1 MIALKPRQR
10 WKAYATSV
18 AVCLVAGSAAAQPQV
33 ARFPADAARDV
44 NPDTHLVL
52 TFPTAPTV
60 GTSGQ
65 IRVYDAANNT
75 LVDTLDL
82 SIPPGPTAGATGPT
96 PPYTPTPYQYT
107 SARPTNADTTAGTPS
122 GGAAPTSRDYQLT
135 IIGGFTDGFHF
146 HPVIVHDN
154 VATIYLHHNLLR
166 YDRTYYV
173 QIDPGVLSLADGS
186 FAGISGTSGWRFTTK
201 RRPPPADSAR
211 VVVAADGT
219 GDFNTVQGAIDF
231 VPDRNPRRVTIFIRN
246 GSYEEIVYF
255 RSKSNV
261 TIVGEDRDKVVV
273 FYANNEV
280 FNPHPSN
287 ISTNEWPGTFPSRRA
302 AFMGDNSTGI
312 HLVNLTI
319 KTTLRGQA
327 EGLLLTGEK
336 NILSHVTV
344 VGSGD
349 ALQVN
354 GSVFISD
361 SLIVGDGDTILGRG
375 PAFFNRT
382 ELQSNGV
389 FMWIRNTPENHGNVF
404 LNCTFK
410 KRGTGVTELARA
422 PMNNGRA
429 YPYAEAVLI
438 NAKLEGISPAGWGA
452 MGGDTANM
460 HYWEYSSTNLSDGKP
475 IDVSQRKPESK
486 QLTMEKD
493 AETIANYS
501 NPAYVL
507 AWTPAMAPV
516 ILGPPEAVFSE
527 ASGSMTLSVKV
538 AAIPDASYQWLDKG
552 DPIQG
557 ASTRTLTIANAKRFD
572 ASRYRVRVSNAS
584 GSATSRPAVLAH

>member
-1 MIALKPRQR
+1 VA
-10 WKAYATSV
+10 SV
-18 AVCLVAGSAAAQPQV
+18 AVSVLVAGSAAAQSRIT
-33 ARFPADAARDV
+33 RFPADAARDV

-52 TFPTAPTV
+52 SFSSAPIL
-60 GTSGQ
+60 GASGQ
-65 IRVYDAANNT
+65 IRIYDAANNA

-82 SIPPGPTAGATGPT
+82 SIPPGPTTGAAGPA
-96 PPYTPTPYQYT
+96 PPYTQTPYQYT
-107 SARPTNADTTAGTPS
+107 SAHPTNADSTPGMPS
-122 GGAAPTSRDYQLT
+122 GGAVPTSRDYQLT

-154 VATIYLHHNLLR
+154 VATISLHHNLLR

-173 QIDPGVLSLADGS
+173 QIDPGVFGLADGS
-186 FAGISGTSGWRFTTK
+186 DAFRGIGGTSGWRFTTK

-219 GDFNTVQGAIDF
+219 GDFNTVQGALDF
-231 VPDRNPRRVTIFIRN
+231 VPDRSARRVTIFVRN

-255 RSKSNV
+255 RSKSNLTV
-261 TIVGEDRDKVVV
+261 VGEDRDKVVV

-302 AFMGDNSTGI
+302 AFMGDNSSGI
-312 HLVNLTI
+312 HLVNLTL
-319 KTTLRGQA
+319 KTTSRGQA
-327 EGLLLTGEK
+327 EGLLLTGDR

-354 GSVFISD
+354 GPVFITD

-375 PAFFNRT
+375 PAFFKRT

-389 FMWIRNTPENHGNVF
+389 FMWIRNTSANHGNVF
-404 LNCTFK
+404 LDCTFR

-429 YPYAEAVLI
+429 YPHAEAVLI
-438 NAKLEGISPAGWGA
+438 NAKLEGIGPVGWGA
-452 MGGDTANM
+452 MGGDAASM
-460 HYWEYSSTNLSDGKP
+460 RYWEYNSTNLRDGKP

-486 QLTMEKD
+486 QLTIDKD

-507 AWTPAMAPV
+507 GWAPAMAPI
-516 ILGPPEAVFSE
+516 ILGRPEAIMSE
-527 ASGSMTLSVKV
+527 AGRSMTLSVKV
-538 AAIPDASYQWLDKG
+538 AAIPDAGYQWLDNG
-552 DPIQG
+552 VPIQG
-557 ASTRTLTIANAKRFD
+557 ATLSTLTIANAKPAD
-572 ASRYRVRVSNAS
+572 ASRYDVRVSNAS
-584 GSATSRPAVLAH
+584 GSATSGRAVVVSK

>member
-1 MIALKPRQR
+1 M
-10 WKAYATSV
+10 
-18 AVCLVAGSAAAQPQV
+18 LVAGSAAAQSRV
-33 ARFPADAARDV
+33 TRFPADAARDV

-52 TFPTAPTV
+52 MFSSAPTL

-65 IRVYDAANNT
+65 IRIYDAANNT

-82 SIPPGPTAGATGPT
+82 SIPPGPTTGAAGPT
-96 PPYTPTPYQYT
+96 PPYTQAPYQYS
-107 SARPTNADTTAGTPS
+107 SAHPTNADTTPGTPS
-122 GGAAPTSRDYQLT
+122 GGATPTSRDYQLT

-154 VATIYLHHNLLR
+154 VATIYPHHNLLR
-166 YDRTYYV
+166 YNRTYYV

-186 FAGISGTSGWRFTTK
+186 FAGIGGTSGWRFTTK
-201 RRPPPADSAR
+201 RRPPAADSAR
-211 VVVAADGT
+211 VVVAGDGT

-231 VPDRNPRRVTIFIRN
+231 VPDRSSRRVTIFIRN

-302 AFMGDNSTGI
+302 AFMGDNSTDI

-319 KTTLRGQA
+319 KTTARGQA
-327 EGLLLTGEK
+327 EGLLLMGDR

-344 VGSGD
+344 IGSGD

-354 GSVFISD
+354 GPVFITD

-375 PAFFNRT
+375 PAFFNRS

-389 FMWIRNTPENHGNVF
+389 FMWIRNTAANHGNVF
-404 LNCTFK
+404 LDCTFR

-422 PMNNGRA
+422 PINNGRA
-429 YPYAEAVLI
+429 YPNAEAVLI
-438 NAKLEGISPAGWGA
+438 DAKLEGISPVGWGA
-452 MGGDTANM
+452 MGGDTAAM
-460 HYWEYSSTNLSDGKP
+460 HYWEYHSTNLRDGKP
-475 IDVSQRKPESK
+475 VDVSQRKPESR
-486 QLTMEKD
+486 QLTKPRD
-493 AETIANYS
+493 ADTIANYS
-501 NPAYVL
+501 NPGYVL
-507 AWTPAMAPV
+507 GWMPKLAPL
-516 ILGPPEAVFSE
+516 ILGPPHAVMT
-527 ASGSMTLSVKV
+527 GQSMTIGVKV
-538 AAIPDASYQWLDKG
+538 AAVPDAAYQWLENDR
-552 DPIQG
+552 PIRG
-557 ASTRTLTIANAKRFD
+557 ATQSTLTRANATPAD
-572 ASRYRVRVSNAS
+572 AARYSVRVTNAS
-584 GSATSRPAVLAH
+584 GAATSARAVVVADQPPPVAVTER

>member
-1 MIALKPRQR
+1 MPGMIAP
-10 WKAYATSV
+10 KACVAFV
-18 AVCLVAGSAAAQPQV
+18 AVCMLAADTAAAQSPIR
-33 ARFPADAARDV
+33 RFPADAAREV

-52 TFPTAPTV
+52 RFSSAPIL

-65 IRVYDAANNT
+65 IRVYDAASNA

-82 SIPPGPTAGATGPT
+82 SIPSGPTTAAAGPT
-96 PPYTPTPYQYT
+96 PPYTQTPYQYT
-107 SARPTNADTTAGTPS
+107 TAHPTNADTTPGTPS
-122 GGAAPTSRDYQLT
+122 GGAGPTSRDYQLT

-166 YDRTYYV
+166 YDKSYYV
-173 QIDPGVLSLADGS
+173 QIDPGVFRLADGG
-186 FAGISGTSGWRFTTK
+186 FTGIGGTSGWRFTTK
-201 RRPPPADSAR
+201 KRPPAADTAR
-211 VVVAADGT
+211 VVVAADGS

-231 VPDRNPRRVTIFIRN
+231 VPDHSSRRVTIFIRN

-255 RSKSNV
+255 RSKSNL

-327 EGLLLTGEK
+327 EGLLLTGDK

-354 GSVFISD
+354 GSVFITD

-389 FMWIRNTPENHGNVF
+389 FMWIRNTSANHGNVF
-404 LNCTFK
+404 VDCVFR

-422 PMNNGRA
+422 PMNTARA
-429 YPYAEAVLI
+429 YPNAEAVLI
-438 NAKLEGISPAGWGA
+438 NAKLEGISPIGWGA

-460 HYWEYSSTNLSDGKP
+460 HYWEFNSTNLSDGTP
-475 IDVSQRKPESK
+475 IDVTQRKPESR
-486 QLTMEKD
+486 QLTIEKD
-493 AETIANYS
+493 AETIANYR

-507 AWTPAMAPV
+507 GWTPAMAPM
-516 ILGPPEAVFSE
+516 ILGTPEAVMNE
-527 ASGSMTLSVKV
+527 TGRSMTLSVKV
-538 AAIPDASYQWLDKG
+538 AAIPDASYQWLDNG
-552 DPIQG
+552 VAIQG
-557 ASTRTLTIANAKRFD
+557 ASMSTLMIPNATRND
-572 ASRYRVRVSNAS
+572 ATRYTVRVSNAS
-584 GSATSRPAVLAH
+584 GSATSDRAGLVSK

>member
-1 MIALKPRQR
+1 LWKTCALS
-10 WKAYATSV
+10 AA
-18 AVCLVAGSAAAQPQV
+18 ACLLVAGRVTAQSRV
-33 ARFPADAARDV
+33 TRFPADAAREV

-52 TFPTAPTV
+52 TFLSAPIL

-65 IRVYDAANNT
+65 VRVYDAASNT

-82 SIPPGPTAGATGPT
+82 SIPAGPTTGATGPA
-96 PPYTPTPYQYT
+96 PPYTPAPYQYT
-107 SARPTNADTTAGTPS
+107 SAHPTNADTTPGTPS
-122 GGAAPTSRDYQLT
+122 GGAVPASRDYQLT

-146 HPVIVHDN
+146 HPVIVHGT

-173 QIDPGVLSLADGS
+173 QIDPGVFRLTDGS
-186 FAGISGTSGWRFTTK
+186 FTGIGGTTGWRFTTK
-201 RRPPPADSAR
+201 RKPPPADSAR

-219 GDFNTVQGAIDF
+219 GDFNTVQGAIDW
-231 VPDRNPRRVTIFIRN
+231 VPDRTLRHVTIFIRN

-255 RSKSNV
+255 RNKSNM

-302 AFMGDNSTGI
+302 AFMGDNSSGI

-327 EGLLLTGEK
+327 EGLLLTGDR
-336 NILSHVTV
+336 NVLSHVTV

-354 GSVFISD
+354 GSVFITD

-375 PAFFNRT
+375 AAFFYRS

-389 FMWIRNTPENHGNVF
+389 FMWIRNTSVNHGNVF
-404 LNCTFK
+404 VDCIFR

-422 PMNNGRA
+422 PMNNGRG

-438 NAKLEGISPAGWGA
+438 DAKLEGISPVGWGA

-460 HYWEYSSTNLSDGKP
+460 HYWEFNSTNLSDEKP
-475 IDVSQRKPESK
+475 TDVSQRKPESK
-486 QLTMEKD
+486 QLTIEKD
-493 AETIANYS
+493 AETIANYR
-501 NPAYVL
+501 NPKYVL
-507 AWTPAMAPV
+507 GWTPAMAPV
-516 ILGPPEAVFSE
+516 ILAPPEATITEGRSL
-527 ASGSMTLSVKV
+527 TLSVKV
-538 AAIPDASYQWLDKG
+538 AAIPDANYQWLDNG
-552 DPIQG
+552 VPIPG
-557 ASTRTLTIANAKRFD
+557 ASLPTLTVANAKRGD
-572 ASRYRVRVSNAS
+572 ATRYSVRVSNAS
-584 GSATSRPAVLAH
+584 GSITSGHAVVPK